1 MKNNKINMTE
11 LVKLTRYQLEK
22 LMLGEL
28 SFIEH
33 PEKGTCEVDANSV
46 FVKVNN
52 IDYNPIETSRKN
64 LEELLKN
71 LTDDDKSETA
81 EMLRKHLELNR
92 IDEEYFKKRIE
103 YYGNKI
109 KNGSK

>member
-1 MKNNKINMTE
+1 MLE
-11 LVKLTRYQLEK
+11 LVKLTCYQLEK

-33 PEKGTCEVDANSV
+33 PEKGMCEVEMDSV
-46 FVKVNN
+46 FVKVNI

-64 LEELLKN
+64 LEEVLKN
-71 LTDDDKSETA
+71 LTNNDKSETA

-92 IDEEYFKKRIE
+92 IDQEYFKKRIE
-103 YYGNKI
+103 YYSNKI